1 MAAEEMTTS
10 KSKGMD
16 AQKISNYKFIFY
28 NNMRVLTHPLCRNRT
43 YEWQY
48 TYSHTRINTLLAM
61 GIRIGLTTSCRH
73 IIRTYA

>member
-1 MAAEEMTTS
+1 MPF
-10 KSKGMD
+10 
-16 AQKISNYKFIFY
+16 YWIFL
-28 NNMRVLTHPLCRNRT
+28 RVCRNRT